1 MAPDPFLT
9 DDDID
14 YDNDELHYQRQR
26 LPIPGSPRRETVIVN
41 QLPTFS
47 PAMSSSSPIRSRNRS
62 SRVVIGSLTSSHDD
76 RHAPSNNQ
84 LDCNDDIPS
93 LMIPNISP
101 KQIIKPRV

>member
-62 SRVVIGSLTSSHDD
+62 SRVVIGSLTSSH
-76 RHAPSNNQ
+76 NNR
-84 LDCNDDIPS
+84 
-93 LMIPNISP
+93 LMHRL
-101 KQIIKPRV
+101 IIILIIMIYQH